1 MAASFFPAAV
11 PGTARNA
18 ASVMAA
24 GCGEQ
29 RPPAYFGAGISRL
42 VVVKCNEDM
51 SHVQS
56 PNVVL

>member
-29 RPPAYFGAGISRL
+29 RPPLTSVRGFP
-42 VVVKCNEDM
+42 VWWW
-51 SHVQS
+51 
-56 PNVVL
+56 